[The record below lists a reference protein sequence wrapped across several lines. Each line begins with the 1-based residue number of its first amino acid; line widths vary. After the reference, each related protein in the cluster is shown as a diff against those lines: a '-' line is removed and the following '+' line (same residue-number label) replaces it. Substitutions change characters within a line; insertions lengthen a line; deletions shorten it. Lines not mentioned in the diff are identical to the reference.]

1 MATALRAKNQTDI
14 LGIPKAVWL
23 LLIFFGYD
31 DILRWLAN
39 PFFMTPIVMVL
50 GAIALAFSTGNIILY
65 IFFYLYIF

>member
-31 DILRWLAN
+31 DILRWLSN
-39 PFFMTPIVMVL
+39 PLLMTPIVMVL
-50 GAIALAFSTGNIILY
+50 GAVALAFSTGN
-65 IFFYLYIF
+65 